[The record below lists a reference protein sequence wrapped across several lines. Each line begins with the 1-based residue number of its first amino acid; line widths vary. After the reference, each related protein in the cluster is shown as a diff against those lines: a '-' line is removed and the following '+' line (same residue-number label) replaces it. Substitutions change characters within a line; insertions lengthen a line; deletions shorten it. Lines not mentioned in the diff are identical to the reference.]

1 MAGSHK
7 TRLTAR
13 TVAAIKPNGTDY
25 DVRDTDIR
33 GFHVRVTKRGERLYR
48 FQYRRADGSRPV
60 ITLGRV
66 SELTPDQARKLAND
80 HFLAVGG
87 GADPRKA
94 RTDWAAAPSMD
105 DLWDRYERDRLKIKN
120 QDRTVEEYTRN
131 WKSHA
136 QPTLGRLKVS
146 EVSRRDIN
154 AVITG
159 MGAKRTTANR
169 VLAVL
174 SVMFSFAVE
183 NELRPDNPAAGV
195 KKYREN
201 SREVAF
207 SDDELGRIAR
217 AIPGERE
224 AWARTALFLLMV
236 TGARVGEVLKAEWSE
251 FDLDDSAPV
260 WRIPAQRMKGGKPHT
275 YTLDLD
281 TVALVRDWRASSPF
295 LSTRWVFPNSKGTNA
310 KTSLQKPWAR
320 IKSAA
325 KVTRG
330 VLHSFRHTFLTRL
343 AEGGATA
350 IDIRNTGGHADI
362 STSMKYVHAAENARL
377 RELQDANRRGIREAM
392 ARPAKA
398 AEVIPLSRQRAAD

>member
-1 MAGSHK
+1 MAGSH
-7 TRLTAR
+7 TARLTAR
-13 TVAAIKPNGTDY
+13 TVTAIKANGTDF

-33 GFHVRVTKRGERLYR
+33 GFHVRVTKRGEKLYR

-66 SELTPDQARKLAND
+66 SELTPDQARKLASD

-87 GADPRKA
+87 GADPRRA
-94 RTDWAAAPSMD
+94 RTDWIAAPSMD

-120 QDRTVEEYTRN
+120 RPRTVAEYTRN

-146 EVSRRDIN
+146 EVARRDIN
-154 AVITG
+154 TVIAG
-159 MGAKRTTANR
+159 MGTKRTTANR
-169 VLAVL
+169 VLAVV

-183 NELRPDNPAAGV
+183 NELRSDNPAAGV
-195 KKYREN
+195 AKHREN

-224 AWARTALFLLMV
+224 AWARTALTLLMV
-236 TGARVGEVLKAEWSE
+236 TGARVGEVLRAEWSE
-251 FDLDDSAPV
+251 FDLDDSAPA
-260 WRIPAQRMKGGKPHT
+260 WRIPAGRMKGGKPHT
-275 YTLDLD
+275 YTLDPD
-281 TVALVRDWRASSPF
+281 TVALIKAWRTSSPF
-295 LSTRWVFPNSKGTNA
+295 VSARWVFPDAKGTNA
-310 KTSLQKPWAR
+310 KTSLQKPWTR
-320 IKSAA
+320 IKKVAQ
-325 KVTRG
+325 VTRG

-377 RELQDANRRGIREAM
+377 RELQDENRRGIREAM
-392 ARPAKA
+392 ARTPH
-398 AEVIPLSRQRAAD
+398 LSPVVSMRGSGQA

>member
-1 MAGSHK
+1 MAGSH
-7 TRLTAR
+7 TARLTAR
-13 TVAAIKPNGTDY
+13 TVTAIKPNGTDF

-33 GFHVRVTKRGERLYR
+33 GFHVRVTKRGEKLYR
-48 FQYRRADGSRPV
+48 FQYRRADSSRPV

-66 SELTPDQARKLAND
+66 SELTPDQARKLASD

-94 RTDWAAAPSMD
+94 RTDWIAAPSMD

-120 QDRTVEEYTRN
+120 SPRTVAEYARN

-146 EVSRRDIN
+146 EVARRDIN
-154 AVITG
+154 TVIAG
-159 MGAKRTTANR
+159 MGTKRTTANR
-169 VLAVL
+169 VLAVV

-195 KKYREN
+195 TKYREN

-224 AWARTALFLLMV
+224 AWARTALTLLMV

-251 FDLDDSAPV
+251 FDLDDSVPA
-260 WRIPAQRMKGGKPHT
+260 WRIPAARMKGGKPHT
-275 YTLDLD
+275 YTLDPD
-281 TVALVRDWRASSPF
+281 TVALIKAWRTSSPF
-295 LSTRWVFPNSKGTNA
+295 VSTRWVFPVAKGTNA
-310 KTSLQKPWAR
+310 KTSLQKPWSR
-320 IKSAA
+320 IKTAA

-362 STSMKYVHAAENARL
+362 STSMKYVHATENARL
-377 RELQDANRRGIREAM
+377 RELQDANRKNIRAAM
-392 ARPAKA
+392 ALPSKE
-398 AEVIPLSRQRAAD
+398 AEVLNLAQARRD